1 MNLWLTI
8 DIEGA
13 AVWSKEPE
21 MESGLFYSDKGD
33 GSEYA
38 EIDTDEAKKL
48 CGNPALPYKAK
59 VRIEVIK

>member
-8 DIEGA
+8 DAEGA
-13 AVWSKEPE
+13 AVWGNDPE
-21 MESGLFYSDKGD
+21 LAYDDCYIGEGG
-33 GSEYA
+33 EYA
-38 EIDTDEAKKL
+38 EIDPDEAKKL